1 MAANSVEKR
10 AKQRS
15 FVIEEK
21 SCKTSVL
28 CSFVSIGK
36 EEEKIMTQEILSAIS
51 GEVYGNAIKLNV
63 R

>member
-36 EEEKIMTQEILSAIS
+36 EEEKIMSFWGVVGAIIVAVLILCI
-51 GEVYGNAIKLNV
+51 L
-63 R
+63 